1 MNVWLAAASV
11 LLAATAPLGWVALR
25 GSPGDGIA
33 AVELAGVV
41 VALAML
47 AVAEGVGRQP
57 FGDLALVLAGVG
69 FGGSLVF
76 ARFLELGQRD
86 E

>member
-1 MNVWLAAASV
+1 MNVWLAAAIV
-11 LLAATAPLGWVALR
+11 LLVATAPLGWLAMR
-25 GSPGDGIA
+25 RSPGDGIVA
-33 AVELAGVV
+33 IELAGVV

-47 AVAEGVGRQP
+47 AIAEGTNRQP
-57 FGDLALVLAGVG
+57 FGDVALVLAALA